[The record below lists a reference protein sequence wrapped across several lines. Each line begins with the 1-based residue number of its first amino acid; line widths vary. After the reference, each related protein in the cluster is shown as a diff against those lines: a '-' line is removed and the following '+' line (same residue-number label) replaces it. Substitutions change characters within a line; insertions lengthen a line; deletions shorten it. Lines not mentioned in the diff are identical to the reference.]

1 MERVGLILVLEAG
14 LAAPRRN
21 RIQERLREL
30 GAEVRVVS
38 GGERT
43 YLEVSGQDLAIRTLN
58 PAGWPGVDRAIPLT
72 PAHPHASRRAGSD
85 PRRATPIEV
94 AGIAIGGDELV
105 AIAGPCAIE
114 DERRSIALAHEV
126 REAGAK
132 LFRGG
137 AFKPRTSPYAF
148 QGLEEEGLRI
158 LLKVREETGL
168 PIVTEVMDATDL
180 PRVAE
185 VADLLQVGSRNMQNF
200 SLLKRLGAL
209 DRPVLLKRGY
219 AATIEE
225 LLLAAEYIL
234 SGGNHR
240 VILCERGI
248 RHAVGSAQ
256 VILDLGAV
264 PDLRARTHLPI
275 LVDPSH
281 GAGESSRV
289 PALARAA
296 AAVGADG
303 LLVEVH
309 DDPPRA
315 LSDGQQAITPAEF
328 RRTLRVV
335 ESIRGIV
342 RRAEGDDPEFGH
354 DRLPGAVA
362 APGKD

>member
-1 MERVGLILVLEAG
+1 MNRVGLILVLEAG
-14 LAAPRRN
+14 LPTTRRN
-21 RIQERLREL
+21 RIRERLHEL
-30 GAEVRVVS
+30 GAEVRIVD

-43 YLEVSGQDLAIRTLN
+43 YLEVSGQDLAIRTLS
-58 PAGWPGVDRAIPLT
+58 PQSWPGVDRVIPLT
-72 PAHPHASRRAGSD
+72 PPHPHASHRAESD
-85 PRRATPIEV
+85 PHATVEVGAIPVEV
-94 AGIAIGGDELV
+94 AGVPIGGDELV

-114 DERRSIALAHEV
+114 DEARAIALGHEL

-158 LLKVREETGL
+158 LARVREETGL
-168 PIVTEVMDATDL
+168 PIVTEVMDSADL
-180 PRVAE
+180 PMVAE

-200 SLLKRLGAL
+200 SLLKRLGAT
-209 DRPVLLKRGY
+209 DKPVLLKRGY

-248 RHAVGSAQ
+248 RHAAGTAQ

-281 GAGESSRV
+281 GAGEQRRV

-296 AAVGADG
+296 IAAGADG
-303 LLVEVH
+303 LLIEVH

-315 LSDGQQAITPAEF
+315 LSDGHQALTPEAF
-328 RRTLRVV
+328 RRTMRAV
-335 ESIRGIV
+335 ETI
-342 RRAEGDDPEFGH
+342 RRAVRADLGEGAEGVDPA
-354 DRLPGAVA
+354 RA
-362 APGKD
+362 ARR

>member
-1 MERVGLILVLEAG
+1 MERVGLILVLEEG
-14 LAAPRRN
+14 LSPPRRN
-21 RIQERLREL
+21 RVVERLREL
-30 GAEVRVVS
+30 GAEVRVVP

-58 PAGWPGVDRAIPLT
+58 PQGWPGVDRAIPLT
-72 PAHPHASRRAGSD
+72 PPHPHASRRAGSD
-85 PRRATPIEV
+85 PRRATPVEV
-94 AGIAIGGDELV
+94 AGIAIGGEALV
-105 AIAGPCAIE
+105 AIAGPCAVE
-114 DERRSIALAHEV
+114 DERRAIALAHEV
-126 REAGAK
+126 REAGAR

-137 AFKPRTSPYAF
+137 AFKPRSSPYAF

-158 LLKVREETGL
+158 LSKVREETGL

-180 PRVAE
+180 ARVAE

-200 SLLKRLGAL
+200 SLLKRLGAI

-256 VILDLGAV
+256 VVLDLGAI
-264 PDLRARTHLPI
+264 PELRSRTHLPVI
-275 LVDPSH
+275 VDPSH
-281 GAGESSRV
+281 GAGEARRV

-296 AAVGADG
+296 VAAGADG

-309 DDPPRA
+309 DDPSRA

-328 RRTLRVV
+328 RRTLRA
-335 ESIRGIV
+335 
-342 RRAEGDDPEFGH
+342 AEAIHRLATQEEDPEYG
-354 DRLPGAVA
+354 RAPLPGAVA